1 MKIDIKS
8 LLVGA
13 VLAAVV
19 FFGTGAA
26 GNESPRYQIQGA
38 AHNCAFRLEVN
49 SGAVLQWNGL
59 SWKDITPPK

>member
-13 VLAAVV
+13 VLVAVV

-26 GNESPRYQIQGA
+26 SNESPRYQIEA
-38 AHNCAFRLEVN
+38 VAHNSVFRLEVS
-49 SGAVLQWNGL
+49 SGTVLQWTGL